1 LKRSELKAVVKECLL
16 EILMEGVASPAIR
29 QQVKETVEQQPRRK
43 ALDYVLPSGQRRQVN
58 NNKNVVETNLRQKA
72 TSKVVD
78 SIVPND
84 PVMASIFEDTAST
97 TLREQIAAD
106 SGRSVQ
112 VNDTGVD
119 PVALFEG
126 ADNWASLAFG
136 SPATNR
142 GRA

>member
-1 LKRSELKAVVKECLL
+1 
-16 EILMEGVASPAIR
+16 MEGVASPATR

>member
-16 EILMEGVASPAIR
+16 EILMEGVASPATR

>member
-1 LKRSELKAVVKECLL
+1 MKRTELKSLVKECLL
-16 EILMEGVASPAIR
+16 EILMEGVAAPSTK
-29 QQVKETVEQQPRRK
+29 QQVKEAVEQQPRRR
-43 ALDYVLPSGQRRQVN
+43 ALDYVLPNGQQRQVN
-58 NNKNVVETNLRQKA
+58 NSKSIPQTNLKQKIA
-72 TSKVVD
+72 SKVVE

-97 TLREQIAAD
+97 TLREQVAAD
-106 SGRSVQ
+106 SGRSIPT
-112 VNDTGVD
+112 NDTGVD

-136 SPATNR
+136 TPTKNH

>member
-1 LKRSELKAVVKECLL
+1 
-16 EILMEGVASPAIR
+16 MEGVASPATR

-43 ALDYVLPSGQRRQVN
+43 ALDYVLPNGQRRQVN

-72 TSKVVD
+72 TSKIVD

-97 TLREQIAAD
+97 TLREQVAAD